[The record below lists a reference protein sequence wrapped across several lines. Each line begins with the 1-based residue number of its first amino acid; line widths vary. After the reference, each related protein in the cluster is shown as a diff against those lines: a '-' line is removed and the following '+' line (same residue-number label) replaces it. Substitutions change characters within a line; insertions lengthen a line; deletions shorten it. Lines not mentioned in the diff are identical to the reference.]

1 MQAGRL
7 ERDAQTPGG
16 CRDDRFKSSRLSP
29 DSDNAQRFVML
40 NNYRMDNSNIPLQ
53 VADISGILSSLADFP
68 RSRNSGPFPHI
79 SGSWKG
85 FSMYPPLRQYS
96 KVPTRSEIVTSH

>member
-1 MQAGRL
+1 MDRFVHAWH
-7 ERDAQTPGG
+7 ERDNAWARAQCPIT
-16 CRDDRFKSSRLSP
+16 
-29 DSDNAQRFVML
+29 
-40 NNYRMDNSNIPLQ
+40 
-53 VADISGILSSLADFP
+53 GILSSLADFP

-96 KVPTRSEIVTSH
+96 KVPTRSEIVTSHPLDEPVLQLELSFIEEAKAAPLGWILDPE